1 MRLARAFNRLG
12 VQSPG
17 SGHDSGQPVVA
28 FVARV
33 LEKCAVG
40 SAKWNSNRQ
49 WAGVIVR
56 IFDRKVI
63 HDRVL
68 IDTRKPL
75 DKLGIS
81 GGA

>member
-17 SGHDSGQPVVA
+17 SGHDSGQPVVS

-33 LEKCAVG
+33 LEKRAVG
-40 SAKWNSNRQ
+40 PAEWDGNRQ
-49 WAGVIVR
+49 RAGVIVR
-56 IFDRKVI
+56 IFDREVI

-68 IDTRKPL
+68 IDAREPL
-75 DKLGIS
+75 DKLGVS